1 MKALPILLSVLLV
14 VAAIGA
20 GAIPPDGGTAVGDP
34 ADSRAGTTDSPVQ
47 TADSPSSAGD
57 GPTPTSDAGDRAG
70 DAIAA
75 PPAGEEQFAS
85 GAGRDAAR
93 VLGLAA
99 EEVERS
105 GIRRGHADIGP
116 VLGFGVNSTA
126 AGLRTDAVERRI
138 EAAETTEERQRRI
151 LAELSEIEQQEV
163 TLNQRE
169 RAAVEAYAADE
180 IDARELTIR
189 LARVSKQSEL
199 LRERLGVVRETAEET
214 AEFSIGARANNLDFQ
229 LRTYDGPVRNHV
241 RTVLAGESPPGRVF
255 VETDGSGVVLT
266 MLDGDTY
273 VREATLPDRR
283 DRSTTGS
290 MTLETAENVT
300 FTNYPEIAAT
310 REGAN
315 SIGSDG
321 MVIVEVPHD
330 AGLLRTYVDG
340 GSERVF
346 REHQR
351 IELGN
356 ATGSETV
363 GDVQEGLNVTVDR
376 SYPGGPVRVTV
387 VDAETDRPVVGATV
401 TVGDAQRSTVVGPT
415 DENGQRW
422 LVSPRD
428 RFLLTVL
435 GEGTTVARLEIEPTE
450 TPHVVRYEP
459 ENETG

>member
-14 VAAIGA
+14 VAAVGA
-20 GAIPPDGGTAVGDP
+20 GAFPPGESATVGDD
-34 ADSRAGTTDSPVQ
+34 ADSPVR
-47 TADSPSSAGD
+47 TADSPAPTGD
-57 GPTPTSDAGDRAG
+57 GPTPTDEPDPTGT
-70 DAIAA
+70 AIATS
-75 PPAGEEQFAS
+75 PAIEGQLDPA
-85 GAGRDAAR
+85 AGNATR
-93 VLGLAA
+93 VLGLAD

-105 GIRRGHADIGP
+105 DIRRDSADIGP
-116 VLGFGVNSTA
+116 ALSFGVNTTA
-126 AGLRTDAVERRI
+126 ADLRTEAIERRI
-138 EAAETTEERQRRI
+138 EAANTTDERQRRI

-169 RAAVEAYAADE
+169 RAAVDAYAAGD
-180 IDARELTIR
+180 IDARELTVR
-189 LARVSKQSEL
+189 LARVSMESQL
-199 LRERLGVVRETAEET
+199 LRERLGVVREEAEET
-214 AEFSIGARANNLDFQ
+214 PEFSIGARANNLDFK
-229 LRTYDGPVRNHV
+229 LRTYDGPVRDHV
-241 RTVLAGESPPGRVF
+241 RRVLTGESPPERVF
-255 VETDGSGVVLT
+255 AETDGNGIVLT

-273 VREATLPDRR
+273 VREATMPNRR

-300 FTNYPEIAAT
+300 FTNYPGIAAT
-310 REGAN
+310 RKGAN
-315 SIGSDG
+315 SIGSAG
-321 MVIVEVPHD
+321 IVIVEVPHD
-330 AGLLRTYVDG
+330 AGLLTTYVDG

-387 VDAETDRPVVGATV
+387 LDAETDRPVVGATV

-415 DENGQRW
+415 DDDGQRW

-435 GEGTTVARLEIEPTE
+435 GEGTTVARLEIEPTG
-450 TPHVVRYEP
+450 TPHLERYEP